1 MKAPASEAKVR
12 MPSRISVARAKVI
25 RHFGIVGEA
34 NIQYALDPNSNRA
47 LAAMLVDMAHA
58 RTLYHCSAR
67 LPHCRGERAAFQKQC
82 TRLQGTKTADL

>member
-58 RTLYHCSAR
+58 RTLYQCSAR

-82 TRLQGTKTADL
+82 TRLQGAKTADL